1 MIKLVVVDDHEAMRE
16 GLVGLLVDR
25 GLDVTGTAASGSSAI
40 DTVRHAQPDVV
51 LLDASLPD
59 MPASEVARQLT
70 AEHPGIFVL
79 LYGDPDPIALDEGFK
94 AGVRGYALKRGP
106 AAELVGA
113 IEQVASGRTFV
124 DPRVDRRA
132 TPRDGGPPARLSPR
146 EREVL
151 ALTATGLTA
160 EDVGAQL
167 GVSVETVRTHT
178 RNAVRKLGARNRL
191 HAVVLA
197 SRSGEIPAPD

>member
-16 GLVGLLVDR
+16 GLVGLLGER
-25 GLDVTGTAASGSSAI
+25 GLDVAGTAASGSAAI
-40 DTVRHAQPDVV
+40 DTVRHARPDMV
-51 LLDASLPD
+51 LLDTSLPD
-59 MPASEVARQLT
+59 MSAAEVVRQLT
-70 AEHPGIFVL
+70 AEHPGIIVL

-94 AGVRGYALKRGP
+94 AGASGYALKRGP
-106 AAELVGA
+106 ADELVGA
-113 IEQVASGRTFV
+113 IDQVAAGGTFV

-132 TPRDGGPPARLSPR
+132 TPREGGPPPRLSPR

-160 EDVGAQL
+160 EDVGTQL

-197 SRSGEIPAPD
+197 SRSGEISAPD